1 MRFARPRH
9 VLRPTGLVEALATND
24 STPAHLGCCAR
35 QGPATGGSFAVRA
48 QSDASHLISGAVG
61 MAHWRFAGLCAR
73 IDAAGKRVGDMTVD
87 ELLRVI
93 REHKAHMERIEAEGE
108 ANG

>member
-35 QGPATGGSFAVRA
+35 QGPATGGSFAVQA
-48 QSDASHLISGAVG
+48 QSMAISVYSSLI
-61 MAHWRFAGLCAR
+61 L
-73 IDAAGKRVGDMTVD
+73 IPLAA
-87 ELLRVI
+87 
-93 REHKAHMERIEAEGE
+93 
-108 ANG
+108 